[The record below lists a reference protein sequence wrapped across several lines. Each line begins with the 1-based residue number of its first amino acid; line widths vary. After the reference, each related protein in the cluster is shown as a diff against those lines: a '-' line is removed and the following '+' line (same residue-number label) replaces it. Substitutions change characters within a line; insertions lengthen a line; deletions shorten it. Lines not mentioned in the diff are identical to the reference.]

1 MKRRLLTVLLL
12 AGSAALFAQNGPDPF
27 GGGGGGGNGGGGF
40 GPGGP
45 GAGGFGGPQVT
56 WKAGVSVL
64 QEYKALTGVITLGA
78 NNAATLKVGSV
89 VYTLT
94 LFPNQVQQL
103 GVKTGDK
110 VAFEGVLTTVKGQDV
125 KPSYR
130 PLTATIGGKV
140 ITLQAFARRGGD
152 D

>member
-1 MKRRLLTVLLL
+1 MKKQILAVLLL
-12 AGSAALFAQNGPDPF
+12 AGAAALFAQNGPDPF
-27 GGGGGGGNGGGGF
+27 GGGGGNGGGGF
-40 GPGGP
+40 PP
-45 GAGGFGGPQVT
+45 GGFGGPQVT
-56 WKAGVSVL
+56 WKSGVSVL
-64 QEYKALTGVITLGA
+64 QEYKALTGVLTLAA
-78 NNAATLKVGSV
+78 NGVATLKVGND

-94 LFPNQVQQL
+94 LFPNQIQQL
-103 GVKTGDK
+103 GVKSGDK

-140 ITLQAFARRGGD
+140 VTLQAFGRRGGD